1 MKIFPAID
9 IKDNKAVRLKQGKFN
24 EATVYSDNPLDMAK
38 KWMDKGADFLHIVDL
53 DGAETENIINEKS
66 IIEIINNTNVKIQIG
81 GGIRNEKRIKSY
93 LKLGVE
99 RVIIGTMAVEN
110 PEMLKQLAKKY
121 SKNMAVSV
129 DAVDGYA
136 AIKGWKEITKIH
148 VLDICKIMEE
158 VGIKTLIYT
167 DILKDGMLNG
177 PNFKYYKMLK
187 EKTNLNIIA
196 SGGISSIKDLEE
208 LDRLNIYGAI
218 IGKALYNGDIDLEEA
233 YKCLQ
238 KE

>member
-38 KWMDKGADFLHIVDL
+38 KWIDKGADFLHIVDL

-66 IIEIINNTNVKIQIG
+66 IIEIINKTNVKIQIG

-121 SKNMAVSV
+121 SKSMAVSV

-167 DILKDGMLNG
+167 DILKDGMLKG
-177 PNFKYYKMLK
+177 PNFKYYKILK
-187 EKTNLNIIA
+187 EKTKLKIIA

>member
-9 IKDNKAVRLKQGKFN
+9 IKDNKAVRLRQGKFD
-24 EATVYSDNPLDMAK
+24 EATVYSDNPYLMAK
-38 KWMDKGADFLHIVDL
+38 KWINKGADFLHIVDL
-53 DGAETENIINEKS
+53 DGAETENIINKKS
-66 IIEIINNTNVKIQIG
+66 IIEIINKTNVKLQIG
-81 GGIRNEKRIKSY
+81 GGIRSEERIKSY
-93 LKLGVE
+93 LNLGVE

-110 PEMLKQLAKKY
+110 PELLIQLAKKHG
-121 SKNMAVSV
+121 KNMAVSV

-136 AIKGWKEITKIH
+136 AVKGWKKVTEVH

-158 VGIKTLIYT
+158 VGIDTLIYT
-167 DILKDGMLNG
+167 DILKDGMLKG

-196 SGGISSIKDLEE
+196 SGGISSLKDLED
-208 LDRLNIYGAI
+208 LDGLNIYGAI